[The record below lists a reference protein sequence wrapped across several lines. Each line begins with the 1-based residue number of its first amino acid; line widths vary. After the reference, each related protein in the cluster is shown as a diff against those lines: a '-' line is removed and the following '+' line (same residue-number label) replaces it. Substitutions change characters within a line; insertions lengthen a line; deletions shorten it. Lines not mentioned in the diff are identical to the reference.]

1 MKELQLTFQIEVCHT
16 WNFRLLNKHA
26 MITFVYI
33 KKKKKTRQQY
43 LICLVTRT
51 HGRDINEGL
60 GMIRFKFEI
69 VQNPVG
75 KERLISRRM
84 VLRRP
89 HLYRGC
95 VLLCGR
101 YTSVHFLSFL
111 SLLHFKIFPIK
122 YFKLKSI

>member
-1 MKELQLTFQIEVCHT
+1 MKELQLMFQTEVYHM

-33 KKKKKTRQQY
+33 KKKKPRQQY
-43 LICLVTRT
+43 FILFGEHART

-60 GMIRFKFEI
+60 GMISIKFEI

-75 KERLISRRM
+75 RERLRGQRV

-89 HLYRGC
+89 HLYR
-95 VLLCGR
+95 
-101 YTSVHFLSFL
+101 
-111 SLLHFKIFPIK
+111 
-122 YFKLKSI
+122 